1 MYSTAIVYEYWA
13 GTRMSEIIRQL
24 HIDHVNVSK
33 LLDVL
38 EQEIEL
44 FHNEG
49 TPDYALMSDAMHYMV
64 NYPDL
69 IHHPTED
76 LIFEK
81 LKDRNPD
88 TNAEVDRLVA
98 EHKVLADKSA
108 QFLESLRRI
117 ENETTMVSREAMTT
131 QAVDYISMLRKH
143 MSIEED
149 QIFPQ
154 VNEILGDKDWQ
165 EIDATMGAK
174 EDPVFGKVVS
184 EEYRTLYDWPAPQ
197 AE

>member
-24 HIDHVNVSK
+24 HIDHANVSK

-44 FHNEG
+44 FHDEG
-49 TPDYALMSDAMHYMV
+49 TPDYALMSDTMHYMV

-81 LKDRNPD
+81 LKDCDPD
-88 TNAEVDRLVA
+88 TSAEVDRLVA

-108 QFLESLRRI
+108 QLLESLRCI
-117 ENETTMVSREAMTT
+117 ENETTIVSREAMTT
-131 QAVDYISMLRKH
+131 QCVDYISMLRKH
-143 MSIEED
+143 MSTEEG
-149 QIFPQ
+149 QAFPR
-154 VNEILGDKDWQ
+154 VNEILSDKDWQ
-165 EIDATMGAK
+165 EIGTAIRIQ
-174 EDPVFGKVVS
+174 EDLVFGKIVA
-184 EEYRTLYDWPAPQ
+184 EEYHTLYDRLVPQ

>member
-81 LKDRNPD
+81 LKDCDPD

-108 QFLESLRRI
+108 QFLESLRCI

-131 QAVDYISMLRKH
+131 QGVDYISMLRKH
-143 MSIEED
+143 MSTEES
-149 QIFPQ
+149 QIFPR